1 VGTSTSDGFEKIVA
15 DATVIISVRT
25 NCSLPDAIAQME
37 RISEDTDATV
47 DEISR
52 RFGNERGVG
61 DP

>member
-1 VGTSTSDGFEKIVA
+1 
-15 DATVIISVRT
+15 
-25 NCSLPDAIAQME
+25 ME